1 MSRPSWH
8 KYFMDIAE
16 MVSSRSTCLRRQVGA
31 VAVKDKKIVATGY
44 NGSPAGVGH
53 CEKRGCFREENN
65 IPSGERH
72 ELCWAVH
79 AEANVVA
86 QAALHGDTL
95 AGATVYVTVQPCV
108 TCVKLLVSAGVTKVI
123 YKGHYPDELALQ
135 IANEAS
141 LDLVKYKET
150 M

>member
-16 MVSSRSTCLRRQVGA
+16 LVSSRSTCTRRQVGA

-44 NGSPAGVGH
+44 NGSPAGVTH
-53 CEKRGCFREENN
+53 CERRGCLRDELQ

-86 QAALHGDTL
+86 QAALHGDSL

>member
-16 MVSSRSTCLRRQVGA
+16 MVASRSTCLRRQVGA
-31 VAVKDKKIVATGY
+31 VAEKNKKIVASGY
-44 NGSPAGVGH
+44 NGAPAGVKH
-53 CEKRGCFREENN
+53 CEKRGCLREEKK

-95 AGATVYVTVQPCV
+95 AGSTVYVTVQPCV
-108 TCVKLLVSAGVTKVI
+108 TCVKLLVSAGVVKVI
-123 YKGHYPDELALQ
+123 YKGDYPDELALE
-135 IANEAS
+135 IASEAS